1 MAEKFFNQPYFNNI
15 DFSLDNVTV
24 STEQSDYT
32 SNINPTKI
40 LKDPRFLQ
48 DLRDYYEEKEGR
60 PVHWT
65 DDVLID
71 AFYGDS
77 TWRELNT
84 VSAIGGAFEP
94 WGMGTESRERAKRI
108 ESVWQQLPMFWQEG
122 GRGAA
127 TAIPDIAGALVADP
141 LNLIPVGAAYNTAK
155 GAFIG
160 GKTAL
165 GAVARGTGKAALY
178 EGGISGAQEAIV
190 NTSQQARDIQL
201 GLRDEFSKGE
211 LGLATGLGATIGGV
225 AGGALGIPSALA
237 GAGAGRNVVSDLMA
251 KGLTREQIAALPKES
266 LAGYQQVSGIL
277 GAPQQADETV
287 AETAEETVP
296 TPITIDQLIQRQ
308 QEKIK
313 NIKSSGAE
321 AGEDETFLILLQ
333 EVKQHDAV
341 IKPKTEELIT
351 RLESKG
357 PRGVE
362 KAREYRAWLN
372 ERDRIVDNIRNED
385 GSDFDGDLD
394 QILAYLRDNPYG
406 KKVEQIASND
416 VIPVTPEGQAGR
428 PRGDVEL
435 QGQQGDAQG
444 QQAQPQTNADTIAD
458 EVISEAEAADAA
470 LPMEQEVADYLR
482 ANGIDPQEVTVKKGE
497 TTVSMKR
504 AQNVVNYRKRKTK
517 KEQPDVES
525 TEQSEFNSLVEE
537 LTRAT
542 GEPVDGNVRASLA
555 RTFESEKGLQKNT
568 IKIDDDIPFEDTLKL
583 SDDATWRLDNQLDD
597 DEFRQYK
604 KIVQRFRNQEA
615 KSPEDSKLRIKGVTT
630 AKARTAFLNQRANKQ
645 GKARTT
651 GESIERAGQNVGAGR
666 EESGKIQGILKK
678 GETIGRRPG
687 YADNVKYGDRETAYL
702 KSKEARRDS
711 PNRLVAFYANQRTT
725 AIDETGKEIKA
736 PIGSKLYADGYT
748 RKVFL
753 NKEAAFK
760 RTGLNAPDGED
771 TANLIGQSTKQPK
784 KDKLPTKL
792 DAQQALDEAI
802 ESGDARELLN
812 VLRAIQK
819 NEVSDLPQNQNTIAT
834 PDADVSPPTRGDK
847 RLIVQNKNNPDDVRI
862 ISKKQV
868 ADGKGIEAII
878 GQKGGVASDPSNW
891 TVKYAPADTKVFG
904 SRLREL
910 FESLPDEQGTPSAG
924 SRVEAGGATGNGE
937 PIDLKDAL
945 ELRITITP
953 EDVEILEAF
962 NRIAK
967 DLTPRGGA
975 PLFELPTNSSRMI
988 SKGDANIQLS
998 YGDIKD
1004 VILFVSQ
1011 GAKWSKTIKGHR
1023 EVIRVYKGLMDMES
1037 RMLPPEGFIDSTA
1050 SRQKTLNNLDKIFH
1064 GYDAEEIAAAR
1075 RLIER
1080 LGGSPE
1086 LGPRISSS
1094 SDPMRAN
1101 FYATANV
1108 STDDLPGVNILPK
1121 KDVMSGLATPMNVKL
1136 LHEVA
1141 HWAFDN
1147 ILTPRDKLE
1156 FLEKMSK
1163 YYDESGQ
1170 LDVNKIDE
1178 GAFTSTLKPE
1188 YEEGKTASFANSLD
1202 APGEFFANQFAAWA
1216 GRTDKKLVIVDE
1228 TFWQKALGYIKGT
1241 FDRFFYKTPI
1251 DPELEPFFLKILPN
1265 KEEIG
1270 KRSLGT
1276 HSPNTKAGKAALEKH
1291 TQLSQVLHRLQEMT
1305 EIYPLGTTN
1314 PEAFVSMFTEDM
1326 WLLANMVYNKQKSGA
1341 FKMLSPY
1348 SRRLIKERLKDVNE
1362 IFKNANTKGEDI
1374 NWVELAN
1381 EIGNPT
1387 EAGNAGVSI
1396 IDPAKMEIVA
1406 EHLTELF
1413 HHGYQG
1419 PNFKGGDRFAVR
1431 DADGNVTGYN
1441 YGNIKDLE
1449 RTSMSKMF
1457 DYALDSLERN
1467 FSKVEDTNKVMSS
1480 THTEALDAVVSK
1492 KKSERGAGKKSNS
1505 TKRILNK
1512 EATDFE
1518 NDIETAKKD
1527 FKDKKT
1533 KRKESKVNT
1542 GNAGEITTKSLS
1554 VLQKMLREHAGT
1566 EYGRQISEQIIKKL
1580 KTSTMSEKAFT
1591 TKIPRKYV
1599 EMSKFELEA
1608 IMNDANAQGKTKE
1621 RDFAVRELQ
1630 RRMDKRK
1637 AKKEGMDTSKH
1648 VGMIARSK
1656 KLDNKIKIEIDDSNG
1671 IQMSN
1676 GIPANARPMVKDI
1689 LNRITHRDPEREL
1702 ASRTIAYRLLNVLG
1716 KVSRKGT
1723 FANPIL
1729 ARDIAKIIGRDYL
1742 ARGTDEF
1749 SDFQG
1754 GDFSIFRTFARAIGQ
1769 ELNGVPGDETV
1780 RFLSSTTLRASMT
1793 REELDIVTFAFN
1805 QLMPDKQKKIMDTYL
1820 RGGGSTLA
1828 SSGAPDELIHEYAM
1842 IDWLAG
1848 NFQKIHSS
1856 ADDRN
1861 LMNLTD
1867 EMLTGVASKLDQRFT
1882 EGDVFGTI
1890 SEMYHRNMEEVAYV
1904 MNGLV
1909 KDDDFKKSYFGL
1921 TRLYGDMFVRNRRGG
1936 VHFPIQDQDVFHSS
1950 HAADAG
1956 KSAWKNSTPEER
1968 IKIVDY
1974 TKNGVGHN
1982 TGTGEPVIFYHG
1994 TPNKKALDG
2003 SDVGTVMN
2011 LSSSNS
2017 LYGRGIYL
2025 TRNPVVAEESYARKQ
2040 TKESLNFQI
2049 QKLAIT
2055 DEGKDE
2061 LEDVAYEL
2069 AQVRGKISLLKRQN
2083 AKFTDADENGNATEI
2098 QTFIER
2104 VIVEDQLRE
2113 LTALEK
2119 GKVDILERSGITLDP
2134 YVMPSYVQ
2142 LRNPLDFRENT
2153 RYAVDDKIIPTIS
2166 EGIYVKLKEAGE
2178 TDADILDAFV
2188 TMEEEFYGL
2197 EFITGV
2203 ELYESFG
2210 RLMNKFSSTKAE
2222 AKDALT
2228 DVFEEL
2234 GHDGLTVSH
2243 TNTVTDVDDIKIGN
2257 AVYHEGVV
2265 LFKPNQVK
2273 HVRAKN
2279 FDGTSGVVFNIE
2291 LGGGV
2296 PEGTNGS
2303 IIMAA
2308 IDEPNLKIDDIPTGK
2323 FGELLEVDGKSRT
2336 FTGVASSMI
2345 KKRPHNEAEVEVI
2358 RNSSAPTW
2366 FQSQSDRLNKIGAR
2380 WLGNWYKN
2388 HFTEISEKFA
2398 GKFMPINNLMRDLPD
2413 SDGSLRRWFRKST
2426 GSVMQGQ
2433 PESYGK
2439 IVRALRRDVN
2449 SRQYKALNPQEK
2461 AVVDKIRETF
2471 DAERRALKAS
2481 GFHVGYR
2488 KNYLPQV
2495 WNQNAIRKNKDE
2507 FIQGMHE
2514 YYVREQA
2521 SLGKTPADGEAQKF
2535 ADQIYLRLTEDA
2547 AEDGV
2552 FLPHKDI
2559 RGLSK
2564 NPGND
2569 SVDFS
2574 RVLNIGDYP
2583 ESLNAMEKFL
2593 ENDLD
2598 AILVKYLEGST
2609 RRLVHSDKMGVNT
2622 HAVSDYILA
2631 SNEGASGIAKLLSTS
2646 KVFKKNIRGMAE
2658 DGNVV
2663 ESVLTDTI
2671 RMPFEGNE
2679 FGAKQFADELIRVHA
2694 QSGSSAAR
2702 KMLYDLYPKMSV
2714 TYKRRADAIVGA
2726 LDDFKGQT
2734 GSVAYES
2741 EKFIDNA
2748 MRVAMKKPLSG
2759 SKSLMEASKLI
2770 RTVNNVT
2777 LLGFTTLTS
2786 LGDIVLP
2793 IIRSGS
2799 FSSWASG
2806 VGKWATDPDYR
2817 RMLNNVGVAMENIV
2831 HERMVHMYG
2840 APDNKLSHAFFSA
2853 TLLTP
2858 WTDMQRKIAGA
2869 TGLEA
2874 LKAMQQQA
2882 TRHHKVGVPYSQQTG
2897 KYKTAHRFLVRYGLE
2912 DYLPKKNKSDT
2923 SLTDEDVLS
2932 DDRVRMAIIK
2942 FADESIF
2949 QPNPND
2955 VPLWAQ
2961 TPIGQL
2967 VFQLKSFP
2975 LMMSRMGGYVLQEAN
2990 QGNLKPLIS
2999 MALLG
3004 PTFGMATLSAKD
3016 IIQSRGGEDGT
3027 SPELRKRNIAKALGY
3042 DSKTHGEDYNDFL
3055 GWYLEGMMIMG
3066 GFGLMGD
3073 VLHSV
3078 TSQMDNGAYG
3088 QNRIWSSLLGPSYG
3102 LGNAAITGA
3111 AGIQDAVVGGDNSNA
3126 KERSA
3131 WRELATRIPILGGMR
3146 NVREGVVDTMAGEQ
3160 GKKGSAQTGWGDA
3173 KWVSKGQK
3181 SGWGA

>member
-1 MAEKFFNQPYFNNI
+1 MAANLYNQRNFKNI
-15 DFSLDNVTV
+15 DFSLDNV
-24 STEQSDYT
+24 SIPQDQADYT
-32 SNINPTKI
+32 SSVNPTKI

-48 DLRDYYEEKEGR
+48 DLRDYYEEKEGY
-60 PVHWT
+60 PVGWS
-65 DDVLID
+65 DEALVE

-108 ESVWQQLPMFWQEG
+108 ESVWKQLPMFWQEG

-127 TAIPDIAGALVADP
+127 TALPDIAGALIADP
-141 LNLIPVGAAYNTAK
+141 LNLIPVGAAANTAK
-155 GAFIG
+155 AAIIG
-160 GKTAL
+160 GKTVA
-165 GAVARGTGKAALY
+165 GAVARGAGKAALY
-178 EGGISGAQEAIV
+178 EGGIAGAQEGIV
-190 NTSQQARDIQL
+190 NASTQARDIQL
-201 GLRDEFSKGE
+201 GLRDGFSKTE
-211 LGLATGLGATIGGV
+211 LGLATGLGVGLGGV
-225 AGGALGIPSALA
+225 VGGGLGIPSALA
-237 GAGAGRNVVSDLMA
+237 GAAVGRNVVNDLLA

-266 LAGYQQVSGIL
+266 LAGYQEVSGIL
-277 GAPQQADETV
+277 AAPQQADEAV
-287 AETAEETVP
+287 AETVEQTVP
-296 TPITIDQLIQRQ
+296 EPITIDQLIQRQ

-321 AGEDETFLILLQ
+321 ADEDETFLILLQ

-357 PRGVE
+357 PKGVE
-362 KAREYRAWLN
+362 KAREYRSWLN

-444 QQAQPQTNADTIAD
+444 QQSQPQTNADTIAD
-458 EVISEAEAADAA
+458 EVISESEAADAA
-470 LPMEQEVADYLR
+470 LPMEQEVIDYLR
-482 ANGIDPQEVTVKKGE
+482 KNGIEPDQVTPKQGE

-504 AQNVVNYRKRKTK
+504 AQNVVTYRKRKAKNQDPT
-517 KEQPDVES
+517 VES
-525 TEQSEFNSLVEE
+525 SEQQEFDSLVKD
-537 LTRAT
+537 LRAKT
-542 GEPVDGNVRASLA
+542 GIEVDGPTRVSLA
-555 RTFESEKGLQKNT
+555 RAFEEEKGLGKNT
-568 IKIDDDIPFEDTLKL
+568 VKIDIDDLA
-583 SDDATWRLDNQLDD
+583 DDMLPERDWIADEQLNP
-597 DEFRQYK
+597 DEIKQYK
-604 KIVQRFRNQEA
+604 KILQRFKNQAAKAPEDSPLKITKVVEAKARMAFRNQ
-615 KSPEDSKLRIKGVTT
+615 
-630 AKARTAFLNQRANKQ
+630 RTNIP

-651 GESIERAGQNVGAGR
+651 GDAIERAGQNVGAGR

-678 GETIGRRPG
+678 GEIIGRTPG
-687 YADNVKYGDRETAYL
+687 RADNTKYADRETAYL

-711 PNRLVAFYANQRTT
+711 PNRLVAFYANQKTM
-725 AIDETGKEIKA
+725 AIDENGVEARA
-736 PIGSKLYADGYT
+736 PIGAKLYADGYT

-771 TANLIGQSTKQPK
+771 TASLIGQASKEVK
-784 KDKLPTKL
+784 KDKLPQKL
-792 DAQQALDEAI
+792 NSSEAVQEAI
-802 ESGDARELLN
+802 ESGDAKELLR
-812 VLRAIQK
+812 VIRAIS
-819 NEVSDLPQNQNTIAT
+819 NDTVDDLPVNQTTIQT
-834 PDADVSPPTRGDK
+834 PDSNVAPVTRGDK

-868 ADGKGIEAII
+868 VDGKGIEAII

-904 SRLREL
+904 RKLREL
-910 FESLPDEQGTPSAG
+910 FDSLPDEKNATGAG
-924 SRVEAGGATGNGE
+924 SRVEAGGATGIGE
-937 PIDLKDAL
+937 PIDIKEAL
-945 ELRITITP
+945 NLTTRLTDEDIQILGRFKILNKSLNPMGGGEEL
-953 EDVEILEAF
+953 F
-962 NRIAK
+962 
-967 DLTPRGGA
+967 G
-975 PLFELPTNSSRMI
+975 ELPASVGKSVVDIDYRSVKEAMLF
-988 SKGDANIQLS
+988 LS
-998 YGDIKD
+998 M
-1004 VILFVSQ
+1004 Q
-1011 GAKWSKTIKGHR
+1011 AKWSKTRNAHK
-1023 EVIRVYKGLMDMES
+1023 EVIEVFKGLMDLEN
-1037 RMLPPEGFIDSTA
+1037 RLLPPEGFIDTEA
-1050 SRQKTLNNLDKIFH
+1050 NRFATINNLEKIFS
-1064 GYDAEEIAAAR
+1064 GYSSDEISAAR
-1075 RLIER
+1075 KLLQN
-1080 LGGSPE
+1080 LGGDPFI
-1086 LGPRISSS
+1086 GPRITSMGSNNYYVNRGFLEGQPEGVPS
-1094 SDPMRAN
+1094 INIAQP
-1101 FYATANV
+1101 
-1108 STDDLPGVNILPK
+1108 STIGAGSV
-1121 KDVMSGLATPMNVKL
+1121 PMNARL
-1136 LHEVA
+1136 LHETA

-1147 ILTPRDKLE
+1147 ILTSKDKLE
-1156 FLEKMSK
+1156 FLEKMTE
-1163 YYDESGQ
+1163 YYTGKVVGGDGI
-1170 LDVNKIDE
+1170 LNTRKLDE
-1178 GAFTSTLKPE
+1178 GSYTSPLKEELASDPE
-1188 YEEGKTASFANSLD
+1188 AMVFANALEG
-1202 APGEFFANQFAAWA
+1202 PGEFFANQFSAWA
-1216 GRTDKKLVIVDE
+1216 GRQDGLVIKDE
-1228 TFWQKALGYIKGT
+1228 GFWKRIAGYLKGT
-1241 FDRFFYKTPI
+1241 FDRFFYKTTI

-1265 KEEIG
+1265 KDEIG

-1276 HSPNTKAGKAALEKH
+1276 HKPTTKAGKAAEEKH
-1291 TQLSQVLHRLQEMT
+1291 NQVMQIVTRLQEFT
-1305 EIYPLGTTN
+1305 EIYPLGTMSS
-1314 PEAFVSMFTEDM
+1314 EGFVNQFTEDL
-1326 WLLANMVYNKQKSGA
+1326 WFLANIVYNKKKSGE
-1341 FKMLSPY
+1341 FKMISPY
-1348 SRRLIKERLKDVNE
+1348 ARRLIKERLKDVNE
-1362 IFKNANTKGEDI
+1362 IFKNANSRGEDI
-1374 NWVELAN
+1374 NWVSLAN
-1381 EIGNPT
+1381 EIGNAT

-1396 IDPAKMEIVA
+1396 IDPAKMDIVA
-1406 EHLTELF
+1406 QHLTELYW
-1413 HHGYQG
+1413 HGYKG

-1431 DADGNVTGYN
+1431 DADGDVTGYN
-1441 YGNIKDLE
+1441 YGKIKDLE
-1449 RTSMSKMF
+1449 RTSMTRMF
-1457 DYALDSLERN
+1457 DFVLDSLERN
-1467 FSKVEDTNKVMSS
+1467 FSKVEDTNKVMRN
-1480 THTEALDAVVSK
+1480 THTEQPDLIVSK
-1492 KKSERGAGKKSNS
+1492 KKSERGAGKQSNS

-1512 EATDFE
+1512 EEADYNETID
-1518 NDIETAKKD
+1518 TAKKE
-1527 FKDKKT
+1527 FKSKKKT
-1533 KRKESKVNT
+1533 PKENAKVNT
-1542 GNAGEITTKSLS
+1542 SSAGELTTKTLPQ
-1554 VLQKMLREHAGT
+1554 LQKMLREHSGT
-1566 EYGRQISEQIIKKL
+1566 DYGRQIAEHVVRKL
-1580 KTSTMSEKAFT
+1580 KTSTMSEKSFGK
-1591 TKIPRKYV
+1591 KIPREYV

-1608 IMNDANAQGKTKE
+1608 VLNDANSKGDTKA
-1621 RDFAVRELQ
+1621 RDFAAREIQ
-1630 RRMDKRK
+1630 RRASKR
-1637 AKKEGMDTSKH
+1637 ASKKKGMDTSKH
-1648 VGMIARSK
+1648 VGMIARSNK
-1656 KLDNKIKIEIDDSNG
+1656 IDNTIKIEIDDSNG
-1671 IQMSN
+1671 IQNSD
-1676 GIPANARPMVKDI
+1676 GIPANARPMIKEI
-1689 LNRITHRDPEREL
+1689 LSYVTHRDPERE
-1702 ASRTIAYRLLNVLG
+1702 IAARSIIYRMLNIMG
-1716 KVSRKGT
+1716 KVSRKDR
-1723 FANPIL
+1723 FSNPIL
-1729 ARDIAKIIGRDYL
+1729 SKDIAKIIGRDYL
-1742 ARGTDEF
+1742 LRGTDEF
-1749 SDFQG
+1749 SDFKG
-1754 GDFSIFRTFARAIGQ
+1754 SDFSILRTFARTLGQ

-1780 RFLSSTTLRASMT
+1780 RFLSGMTLRASMT
-1793 REELDIVTFAFN
+1793 RDELDKVTFAFN
-1805 QLMPDKQKKIMDTYL
+1805 QLTPDRQNKIMDTYK
-1820 RGGGSTLA
+1820 RGGGTSLVA
-1828 SSGAPDELIHEYAM
+1828 SGAPDELVHEYAM

-1848 NFQKIHSS
+1848 NFQKIYSS
-1856 ADDRN
+1856 ADDRT

-1867 EMLTGVASKLDQRFT
+1867 EMLMGVASKLDQRFT

-1890 SEMYHRNMEEVAYV
+1890 TQIYHRNMEEVAYV
-1904 MNGLV
+1904 VNGLV
-1909 KDDDFKKSYFGL
+1909 KNDDFKDKYFGL
-1921 TRLYGDMFVRNRRGG
+1921 TRLYGDMFIRNRRGG
-1936 VHFPIQDQDVFHSS
+1936 LTFPIMDNEVVHSS
-1950 HAADAG
+1950 QAADAG
-1956 KSAWKNSTPEER
+1956 RSAWKNATQEER
-1968 IKIVDY
+1968 VKIVNF

-1982 TGTGEPVIFYHG
+1982 RIDGEPVVFYHG
-1994 TPNKKALDG
+1994 TPNGKALNGTDT
-2003 SDVGTVMN
+2003 GTVMN

-2025 TRNPVVAEESYARKQ
+2025 TKNPVVAEESYARKQ
-2040 TKESLNFQI
+2040 TKESLNVQI
-2049 QKLAIT
+2049 ERLAISQ
-2055 DEGKDE
+2055 EGKDE
-2061 LEDVAYEL
+2061 LEDIAYEL

-2083 AKFTDADENGNATEI
+2083 AKFVDADENGNADEL
-2098 QTFIER
+2098 QSFIETVILEDELR
-2104 VIVEDQLRE
+2104 V
-2113 LTALEK
+2113 LTAQEK
-2119 GKVDILERSGITLDP
+2119 GKVALLERSGITLDP

-2153 RYAVDDKIIPTIS
+2153 RYSVDDRIFPTIS
-2166 EGIYVKLKEAGE
+2166 EGIYAHLRNSGE
-2178 TDADILDAFV
+2178 SDADILDAFV
-2188 TMEEEFYGL
+2188 DMEQALEGK

-2228 DVFEEL
+2228 DVFQEL

-2243 TNTVTDVDDIKIGN
+2243 TNTVTDVSDVNIGN
-2257 AVYHEGVV
+2257 PIYHEGVV
-2265 LFKPNQVK
+2265 LFKPNQIK

-2279 FDGTSGVVFNIE
+2279 FDAESGQVFNIE

-2303 IIMAA
+2303 IIMAS
-2308 IDEPNLKIDDIPTGK
+2308 IDDPSLKVGDISTGK

-2426 GSVMQGQ
+2426 GSVMQSQ

-2449 SRQYKALNPQEK
+2449 SRQYKTLNPQER
-2461 AVVDKIRETF
+2461 AVVDKIRQTL
-2471 DAERRALKAS
+2471 DAERVALKAS

-2495 WNQNAIRKNKDE
+2495 WNQNSIRKNKDE
-2507 FIQGMHE
+2507 FLQGMEE

-2521 SLGKTPADGEAQKF
+2521 SLGKTPADGESKKF
-2535 ADQIYLRLTEDA
+2535 AEQIYLRLTEDA

-2631 SNEGASGIAKLLSTS
+2631 SNEGADGIAKLLSTS
-2646 KVFKKNIRGMAE
+2646 KVFKKNIRGMSE

-2671 RMPFEGNE
+2671 RMPFEGNQ
-2679 FGAKQFADELIRVHA
+2679 FGAKQFADELIKVHT

-2702 KMLYDLYPKMSV
+2702 KMIYDLYPKMSV
-2714 TYKRRADAIVGA
+2714 TYKRRADAIIGA
-2726 LDDFKGQT
+2726 LDDFKGQS
-2734 GSVAYES
+2734 GSIAYES

-2759 SKSLMEASKLI
+2759 SKSLMEASKFI

-2786 LGDIVLP
+2786 LGDVVLP

-2858 WTDMQRKIAGA
+2858 WTDLQRKIAGA

-2874 LKAMQQQA
+2874 LKTMQQQA
-2882 TRHHKVGVPYSQQTG
+2882 TRHHKAGTPYSQQNA

-2912 DYLPKKNKSDT
+2912 EYLPRKNKADV
-2923 SLTDEDVLS
+2923 SLTDDAVLNN
-2932 DDRVRMAIIK
+2932 DKVRMAIIK

-2975 LMMSRMGGYVLQEAN
+2975 LMMSRMGAYVLQEAN

-2999 MALLG
+2999 LALLG

-3078 TSQMDNGAYG
+3078 TSQVDNGAYG

-3111 AGIQDAVVGGDNSNA
+3111 AGIQDAVIGGDNSNA

-3146 NVREGVVDTMAGEQ
+3146 NVREGIVNTMAGEQ
-3160 GKKGSAQTGWGDA
+3160 GKKSSSEPGWGDA
-3173 KWVSKGQK
+3173 KWTSNSNK

>member
-1 MAEKFFNQPYFNNI
+1 MATNLYNQRNFKNI
-15 DFSLDNVTV
+15 DFSLDNV
-24 STEQSDYT
+24 SIPQDQADYT
-32 SNINPTKI
+32 ASVNPTKI

-48 DLRDYYEEKEGR
+48 DLRDYYEEKEGY
-60 PVHWT
+60 PVGWS
-65 DDVLID
+65 DEALID
-71 AFYGDS
+71 AFYSDS

-108 ESVWQQLPMFWQEG
+108 ESVWKQLPMFWQEG

-127 TAIPDIAGALVADP
+127 TALPDIAGALIADP
-141 LNLIPVGAAYNTAK
+141 LNLIPVGAAANTAK
-155 GAFIG
+155 GAIIG
-160 GKTAL
+160 GKTL
-165 GAVARGTGKAALY
+165 GGAVARGAGKAALY
-178 EGGISGAQEAIV
+178 EGGIAGAQEGIV
-190 NTSQQARDIQL
+190 NASTQARDIQL

-211 LGLATGLGATIGGV
+211 LGAATALGAGLGGIVGG
-225 AGGALGIPSALA
+225 GLGIPSALA
-237 GAGAGRNVVSDLMA
+237 GAAAGRNVVNDLLG
-251 KGLTREQIAALPKES
+251 KGLTREQIAALPPES
-266 LAGYQQVSGIL
+266 LKGYQEVSGIL
-277 GAPQQADETV
+277 GAPQQADEVVT
-287 AETAEETVP
+287 ETAEETVP
-296 TPITIDQLIQRQ
+296 SPITIDQLIAKQE
-308 QEKIK
+308 EKITNYK
-313 NIKSSGAE
+313 ASGAE
-321 AGEDETFLILLQ
+321 VDEEETFLVLLQ
-333 EVKQHDAV
+333 EAKKFDEV
-341 IKPKTEELIT
+341 IKPNAEELIT
-351 RLESKG
+351 SLQKKG
-357 PRGVE
+357 PKGVT
-362 KAREYRAWLN
+362 KAREVQRWLN
-372 ERDRIVDNIRNED
+372 EVTRVVENIRKED

-406 KKVEQIASND
+406 KKLEQIASDD
-416 VIPVTPEGQAGR
+416 VIPVTPTGQAGR

-525 TEQSEFNSLVEE
+525 TEQAEFNSLVEE

-542 GEPVDGNVRASLA
+542 GSPVDENVRASLA
-555 RTFESEKGLQKNT
+555 RTFESEKGLQKGI

-604 KIVQRFRNQEA
+604 KILQRFRNQEA
-615 KSPEDSKLRIKGVTT
+615 KSPEDSKLRIKGVSI

-651 GESIERAGQNVGAGR
+651 GESIERAGQLEGAGR
-666 EESGKIQGILKK
+666 PEGRIQGILKK
-678 GETIGRRPG
+678 GDTIGKRPG

-725 AIDETGKEIKA
+725 AIDETGKEVKA
-736 PIGSKLYADGYT
+736 PIGTKLYADGYT

-784 KDKLPTKL
+784 KNKLPPKL
-792 DAQQALDEAI
+792 NAQEALNEAI

-819 NEVSDLPQNQNTIAT
+819 NKVSDLPQNQNTIAT
-834 PDADVSPPTRGDK
+834 PDADVAPPTRGDK

-878 GQKGGVASDPSNW
+878 GQKGGAASDPSNW
-891 TVKYAPADTKVFG
+891 TVKYAPADTKVYG

-924 SRVEAGGATGNGE
+924 SRVEAGGATGVGE

-945 ELRITITP
+945 ELRLTLTP
-953 EDVEILEAF
+953 EDLEILLAF
-962 NRIAK
+962 NRIALNLSPMGGGPMLK
-967 DLTPRGGA
+967 MPTIPKGGA
-975 PLFELPTNSSRMI
+975 NL
-988 SKGDANIQLS
+988 QLS
-998 YGDIKD
+998 YKDIRD

-1037 RMLPPEGFIDSTA
+1037 RLLPPEGFIDSTA

-1064 GYDAEEIAAAR
+1064 GYDAEEIASAR

-1080 LGGSPE
+1080 LGGNPE
-1086 LGPRISSS
+1086 LGPRMSGTNEQ
-1094 SDPMRAN
+1094 MRAN
-1101 FYATANV
+1101 FYATSNV
-1108 STDDLPGVNILPK
+1108 ATDNLPGVNILPK
-1121 KDVMSGLATPMNVKL
+1121 ADVMSGLATPMNVKL

-1147 ILTPRDKLE
+1147 ILTPRDRLE

-1188 YEEGKTASFANSLD
+1188 YEEGKSASFANSLD

-1216 GRTDKKLVIVDE
+1216 GRNDKKLVIKDE

-1276 HSPNTKAGKAALEKH
+1276 HTPKTKAGKAALEKH

-1314 PEAFVSMFTEDM
+1314 PETFVSMFTEDM

-1396 IDPAKMEIVA
+1396 IDPAKMETVA

-1449 RTSMSKMF
+1449 RTSMSRMF
-1457 DYALDSLERN
+1457 DFALDSLERN
-1467 FSKVEDTNKVMSS
+1467 FAKVEDTNKVMSS
-1480 THTEALDAVVSK
+1480 THTEAPDAVVSK

-1533 KRKESKVNT
+1533 RRKESKVNT
-1542 GNAGEITTKSLS
+1542 GNAGEIATKSLS

-1580 KTSTMSEKAFT
+1580 KTSTMSEKAFGT
-1591 TKIPRKYV
+1591 TIPRKYV

-1608 IMNDANAQGKTKE
+1608 IMNDANAKGMTKE

-1637 AKKEGMDTSKH
+1637 AKKQGMDTSKH
-1648 VGMIARSK
+1648 VGMIGRSK
-1656 KLDNKIKIEIDDSNG
+1656 KLDNKIKIEINDSNG

-1689 LNRITHRDPEREL
+1689 LSRVTHRDPEKEL
-1702 ASRTIAYRLLNVLG
+1702 ASRTIIYRLLNVLG

-1723 FANPIL
+1723 FSNPIL

-1742 ARGTDEF
+1742 ARGTEEF

-1754 GDFSIFRTFARAIGQ
+1754 GDFSILRTFARGIGQ
-1769 ELNGVPGDETV
+1769 ELNSVPGDETV
-1780 RFLSSTTLRASMT
+1780 RYLSGMALRASMT
-1793 REELDIVTFAFN
+1793 RQELDVITFAFN
-1805 QLMPDKQKKIMDTYL
+1805 QLSPKQQQKIMDTYKK
-1820 RGGGSTLA
+1820 GGGTSII
-1828 SSGAPDELIHEYAM
+1828 SEGAPDELVHEYAM
-1842 IDWLAG
+1842 VDWLAG
-1848 NFQKIHSS
+1848 NFQKIFSS
-1856 ADDRN
+1856 ADERH
-1861 LMNLTD
+1861 LMNFAD
-1867 EMLTGVASKLDQRFT
+1867 EMLTGVSSKLDQRYT
-1882 EGDVFGTI
+1882 EGDVFGTL
-1890 SEMYHRNMEEVAYV
+1890 SEMYHRNMEEVAYI

-1936 VHFPIQDQDVFHSS
+1936 VQFPIQDQDVFHSS

-1956 KSAWKNSTPEER
+1956 KSAWKNATPEER

-2049 QKLAIT
+2049 QKLPIT

-2069 AQVRGKISLLKRQN
+2069 AQIRGKISLLKRQN

-2119 GKVDILERSGITLDP
+2119 GKVDILEKSGITLEP
-2134 YVMPSYVQ
+2134 YVMPSYIQ

-2153 RYAVDDKIIPTIS
+2153 RYSVNDKIIPTIS
-2166 EGIYVKLKEAGE
+2166 EGVYVKLKEAGE

-2188 TMEEEFYGL
+2188 AMEEEFYGL

-2243 TNTVTDVDDIKIGN
+2243 TNTITDVDDIKIGN

-2296 PEGTNGS
+2296 PQGTNGS

-2308 IDEPNLKIDDIPTGK
+2308 IDEPNLKVEDIPTGK

-2380 WLGNWYKN
+2380 FLGNWYKN
-2388 HFTEISEKFA
+2388 HFVEIAEKFA
-2398 GKFMPINNLMRDLPD
+2398 GKFMPIAQLMRDLPD

-2426 GSVMQGQ
+2426 GSVLQKQ
-2433 PESYGK
+2433 PESYTK

-2461 AVVDKIRETF
+2461 AVVDKIRQTLDE
-2471 DAERRALKAS
+2471 ERRALKLS

-2488 KNYLPQV
+2488 KNYIPQV

-2521 SLGKTPADGEAQKF
+2521 SLGKVPADGEAQKF
-2535 ADQIYLRLTEDA
+2535 AEQIYLRLSEDA

-2609 RRLVHSDKMGVNT
+2609 RRLVHADKMGVNT

-2631 SNEGASGIAKLLSTS
+2631 SNDGAEGIAKLLSTS
-2646 KVFKKNIRGMAE
+2646 KVFKKSVRGMSS
-2658 DGNVV
+2658 DGMIV
-2663 ESVLTDTI
+2663 ESVFTDTI

-2679 FGAKQFADELIRVHA
+2679 FGAKEFAQNLIKTHA

-2714 TYKRRADAIVGA
+2714 TYKRRADAIIGA

-2734 GSVAYES
+2734 NSIPYES
-2741 EKFIDNA
+2741 EQFIDNA

-2759 SKSLMEASKLI
+2759 SKSLMEASKFI

-2817 RMLNNVGVAMENIV
+2817 RMLNNIGVAMENIV

-2858 WTDMQRKIAGA
+2858 WTDLQRKIAGA

-2874 LKAMQQQA
+2874 LKTMQQQA
-2882 TRHHKVGVPYSQQTG
+2882 TRHHKTGVPYSQQNA

-2912 DYLPKKNKSDT
+2912 EYLPRKNKADT
-2923 SLTDEDVLS
+2923 SLTDADVLN
-2932 DDRVRMAIIK
+2932 DNKVRMAIIK

-2975 LMMSRMGGYVLQEAN
+2975 LMMTRMGGYVFQEMN
-2990 QGNLKPLIS
+2990 QGNFKPFLAF
-2999 MALLG
+2999 ALLG
-3004 PTFGMATLSAKD
+3004 PTFGMATLSVKD
-3016 IIQSRGGEDGT
+3016 IVQSRGGEDGT

-3088 QNRIWSSLLGPSYG
+3088 QNRIWSTLLGPSYG

-3111 AGIQDAVVGGDNSNA
+3111 AGIQDAIVGGDNSNA

-3146 NVREGVVDTMAGEQ
+3146 NIREGIVNKMAGEQ
-3160 GKKGSAQTGWGDA
+3160 GENSKGSAQTGWGDA